1 MGNERFVRW
10 QGQTISQ
17 LSTALALFSGL
28 SVGGLGF
35 LLSLLRDASFKPTG
49 ILAVLFLLAFLSL
62 LVASISSCAA
72 VVTRLLDFRLTAQ
85 KLRNM
90 NTEPL
95 TLFGTDSSGYGKATW
110 ILFWVLLM
118 SFSIGILL
126 SSVVVGTF
134 YLAGMFCATGS

>member
-95 TLFGTDSSGYGKATW
+95 TLFGTDSSVYGKKPHGYY
-110 ILFWVLLM
+110 
-118 SFSIGILL
+118 SG
-126 SSVVVGTF
+126 SS
-134 YLAGMFCATGS
+134 